1 MNLFNNQIGRNR
13 KNWLFDGYS
22 SLTKSILYALKT
34 GKLRYLS
41 NLKRGAA
48 NGRATNLSKLT
59 PINKL

>member
-1 MNLFNNQIGRNR
+1 MDLFNNQIGRDR

-41 NLKRGAA
+41 NLKRRG
-48 NGRATNLSKLT
+48 SQWESHKLIKVN
-59 PINKL
+59 INK